1 MEHML
6 IIGLTL
12 FLSWSIINTLNKKRI
27 KFLKKT
33 KYRQSHIYE
42 ITKNIIPQQKF
53 NKPKV
58 ISQSQ
63 KHVQKNMLRVIIT
76 EGKAYWILDNVFYSA
91 IAVNG
96 RVNEDTVKPLNFENM
111 SKKELDKMLS
121 ILDDLK
127 QGVELNDS
135 GSAGNQGV

>member
-33 KYRQSHIYE
+33 KYRQSYIYE
-42 ITKNIIPQQKF
+42 ITKSIIPQQKF

>member
-33 KYRQSHIYE
+33 KYRQSYIYE
-42 ITKNIIPQQKF
+42 ITKSIIPQQKF

-135 GSAGNQGV
+135 GSTGN

>member
-1 MEHML
+1 MEYLL

-12 FLSWSIINTLNKKRI
+12 LLSWSIIKISNKKRVA
-27 KFLKKT
+27 FLKKN
-33 KYRQSHIYE
+33 KHRQSDVYE
-42 ITKNIIPQQKF
+42 MIKNVIPKQRF
-53 NKPKV
+53 DKPK
-58 ISQSQ
+58 IITQSQ

-91 IAVNG
+91 TATNG
-96 RVNEDTVKPLNFENM
+96 RVDESTVKPLNFENM
-111 SKKELDKMLS
+111 PKKELDKMLS

-127 QGVELNDS
+127 QGVEINDS

>member
-1 MEHML
+1 ML

>member
-6 IIGLTL
+6 VIGLTL

-27 KFLKKT
+27 KFLKKN
-33 KYRQSHIYE
+33 KYRQSYIYE